1 MAARGIED
9 QPVNKL
15 TWGIAAATA
24 STLAI
29 VAAVAIPWPKGFAP
43 KDGERV
49 RPNQASTTNELGL
62 GLELVDAEGK
72 PVQGARVLCA
82 PASAGANGW
91 SIARPA
97 TSNQGGMALLVPISA
112 GMSNIAI
119 VAPGRAAQVGLLDT
133 RPGMGKFALEPG
145 SDLVVKLSG
154 QSGQG
159 QGQWLVAVRPLDA
172 GGECATRFASAL
184 DALEAFE
191 AHDGRGANP
200 RTDDGASLRRA
211 DDQGTAS
218 WSGLPRCT
226 VLVEAWLAAG
236 GDSFLPAQGTQVHRQ
251 VVDLSKP
258 GHDVRL
264 SVATRTEL
272 VVEVLDGGM
281 PAAAG
286 TNVLVASWNEHDSGR
301 DLMVGRVDAAG
312 MVVFRSNLP
321 ANGSN
326 LVAYANL
333 GARWAVTNALR
344 CEELGQVR
352 LELPPA
358 DAKPLSIRCVDA
370 DGKLLQPTHLEVLDA
385 GPLAAHGLPHAR
397 MWMSEGE
404 STSCPVV
411 NPHGSMRVAA
421 VIDSKRHAGLRTHAI
436 AEVQPGV
443 GSVDLVFPPAS
454 PAAARGSVEFAFE
467 GLADGADVSMTC
479 QGAMQRDWRGSTTN
493 GTVVLS
499 GFAPGASGFVART
512 SDGRVARGV
521 VEARAGETTKVRGK
535 LERAASFACELGD
548 ASQKTHWTLLGCD
561 DSGAPTIVL
570 AEGDTEAGQST
581 IRVEDLPAGSAL
593 LLCTRGSHGSE
604 GGEQRTLTSARLE
617 VGSNTTVAESN
628 ASAGARVQLDWPADM
643 QVRLVTFELQP
654 EGASKLHVPVAWWST
669 RLPAGADTLVVPGLP
684 KGRWTVVAWP
694 HAGAEGKSGQATF
707 FVDGGER
714 KVRLER

>member
-1 MAARGIED
+1 
-9 QPVNKL
+9 
-15 TWGIAAATA
+15 
-24 STLAI
+24 
-29 VAAVAIPWPKGFAP
+29 
-43 KDGERV
+43 
-49 RPNQASTTNELGL
+49 
-62 GLELVDAEGK
+62 
-72 PVQGARVLCA
+72 
-82 PASAGANGW
+82 
-91 SIARPA
+91 
-97 TSNQGGMALLVPISA
+97 
-112 GMSNIAI
+112 
-119 VAPGRAAQVGLLDT
+119 
-133 RPGMGKFALEPG
+133 
-145 SDLVVKLSG
+145 
-154 QSGQG
+154 
-159 QGQWLVAVRPLDA
+159 
-172 GGECATRFASAL
+172 GECATRFDSAL

-191 AHDGRGANP
+191 SHDGRGANP
-200 RTDDGASLRRA
+200 RTDDGASLRRI
-211 DDQGTAS
+211 DDQGAAS
-218 WSGLPRCT
+218 WSGLPRCS
-226 VLVEAWLAAG
+226 VLVEAWRSAG
-236 GDSFLPAQGTQVHRQ
+236 GDSFLPAQGARVHRQ
-251 VVDLSKP
+251 VVDLARSS
-258 GHDVRL
+258 HEVSL
-264 SVATRTEL
+264 SVATRSEL

-281 PAAAG
+281 PAAEG
-286 TNVLVASWNEHDSGR
+286 TNVLVASWNEHDAGR
-301 DLMVGRVDAAG
+301 GLMAGRVDAAG
-312 MVVFRSNLP
+312 VVVFRSNLP

-344 CEELGQVR
+344 IEELGQVR

-358 DAKPLSIRCVDA
+358 GAKPLSIRCVDA
-370 DGKLLQPTHLEVLDA
+370 DGKVLQPMHLEVLDA

-397 MWMSEGE
+397 LWMSDGA
-404 STSCPVV
+404 STTCPVV
-411 NPHGSMRVAA
+411 NPRGSMRVTAA
-421 VIDSKRHAGLRTHAI
+421 IDSKRHAGLRTHAI
-436 AEVQPGV
+436 AEVQPGAA
-443 GSVDLVFPPAS
+443 SIDLVFAPAT
-454 PAAARGSVEFAFE
+454 AAAKRGSVEFAFE
-467 GLADGADVSMTC
+467 GLDDGAELSMTC

-493 GTVVLS
+493 GTLVLS

-570 AEGDTEAGQST
+570 AEGYTEAGQST

-593 LLCTRGSHGSE
+593 LVCTRGSHGSE

-617 VGSNTTVAESN
+617 AGSNTTVAESN